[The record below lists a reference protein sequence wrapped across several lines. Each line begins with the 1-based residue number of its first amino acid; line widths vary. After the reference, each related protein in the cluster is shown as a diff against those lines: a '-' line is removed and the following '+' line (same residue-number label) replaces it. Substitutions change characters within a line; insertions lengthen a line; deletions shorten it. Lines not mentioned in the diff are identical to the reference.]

1 MDWLNYHHLLYFWMV
16 AREGTISR
24 AAKELRLAQPTISGQ
39 IRALERSLDQK
50 LFTRVG
56 RNLQL
61 TETGQL
67 VYRYADEI
75 FTLGRELT
83 ETLKGRPSGRPLRL
97 RVGVAD
103 VLPKLISRRLLAPAL
118 SMAEPVQLVVQEGKT
133 EQLLAELSIHG
144 LDMVLADAPIGGA
157 ARVKAYN
164 HPLGECG
171 LTFFAVEEIA
181 ARHRDQFPRSLDV
194 APVLLPT
201 ENTMLRRSI
210 QHWLEDSDVRPRIVA
225 EFEDSAL
232 MKVFG
237 EQGAGIFPA
246 PTVIEDDVRR
256 HHNVEVVGRAPN
268 IRERFYAITVER
280 RIKHPAVQAI
290 SDAAKQNLFDG
301 AGLAEGPRENLSNGA
316 AHGSGAKGATSGGG
330 ANGAANGSG
339 GHANGHDPDAIE
351 ANGHAVSIDA
361 AAEEE

>member
-1 MDWLNYHHLLYFWMV
+1 
-16 AREGTISR
+16 
-24 AAKELRLAQPTISGQ
+24 
-39 IRALERSLDQK
+39 
-50 LFTRVG
+50 
-56 RNLQL
+56 
-61 TETGQL
+61 
-67 VYRYADEI
+67 
-75 FTLGRELT
+75 
-83 ETLKGRPSGRPLRL
+83 
-97 RVGVAD
+97 
-103 VLPKLISRRLLAPAL
+103 
-118 SMAEPVQLVVQEGKT
+118 
-133 EQLLAELSIHG
+133 
-144 LDMVLADAPIGGA
+144 
-157 ARVKAYN
+157 
-164 HPLGECG
+164 
-171 LTFFAVEEIA
+171 
-181 ARHRDQFPRSLDV
+181 
-194 APVLLPT
+194 
-201 ENTMLRRSI
+201 MLRRSI

-339 GHANGHDPDAIE
+339 GHANGHDPDTIE